1 MKRKRVFHSARFCFF
16 ISVVTMICFIG
27 SPCSYAQIEM
37 VQTGSHFQD
46 FNSLS
51 ATGSANSWV
60 DNQTIRGWYW
70 GCIPQADPL
79 TYFSDN
85 GTSDNFG
92 KRCYGTTGSSDRAI
106 GGRNNSTSDTKYS
119 YGVKLHNSSNKTIT
133 TISVAYTGEQWKVGA
148 DGNRQPL
155 SFYYKVTTDPAASF
169 LNEAITG
176 WTSVSVL
183 DFWCPQ
189 TSSNPIKVLDG
200 NNPANRIVFNEY
212 AIPGIVVPSGYYV
225 MLRWYDK
232 PNSSE
237 HGMAIDDVTIKWTV
251 PIDNTTPNVWT
262 GTQSSDWF
270 DSRNW
275 SKALVPGTE
284 TDVEIANTTNKAV
297 ANENISIKSLKTNIG
312 GQLTI
317 NPGKTITVTE
327 ASIFNGPE
335 GLVLKSPTTFLANSP
350 NDHAAAASFLSNGT
364 VSGQGSVKVE
374 RYVTGFLTET
384 DGWHFFSSPVDHP
397 LIEGL
402 FLPASCDA
410 LYEYYEAT
418 DAWLD
423 QKEVL
428 NDIRYFVN
436 GLGYLVAFKNN
447 VTPSVTGIPNNSN
460 IKVDNMTLNDDRGW
474 HLLGNPFPCGIRWG
488 GTEWAINHIGF
499 VAKLLNSGG
508 TYSDL
513 SVGDTIPAMN
523 GFFVKVNDSVNT
535 ITIPKT
541 ARIHSISSGWKQ
553 TKASTG
559 KKLKL
564 IIKSASDNTFAETRI
579 ILDNLASTEYDLNYD
594 SPYLSGMPDTPLF
607 YSVLSNGRELSTNTL
622 PEATS
627 LIFNLEFTP
636 GLARAYTL
644 KAEISDEWIRTSAFV
659 LEDKLTN
666 LKHPLT
672 NGTSFTFN
680 SDAID
685 SPGRFRLIVDVI
697 TGLKNNNT
705 EANLK
710 ISSLNKQVTIT
721 FPDNINKGRV
731 AVYDLSGKRVYSS
744 EIKNAPLDFN
754 LPNSGVYL
762 IHFLINNQ
770 SVTRKIIVPSTN
782 KMW

>member
-1 MKRKRVFHSARFCFF
+1 MKRKRVFQSGRFCFF
-16 ISVVTMICFIG
+16 ISVVTMISFIG

-51 ATGSANSWV
+51 ATGSANAWV
-60 DNQTIRGWYW
+60 DNQTIPSWYW
-70 GCIPQADPL
+70 GCSAPTDPL

-92 KRCYGTTGSSDRAI
+92 KRCYGNNGSSDRAI
-106 GGRNNSTSDTKYS
+106 GGRNRSTTDYS
-119 YGVKLHNSSNKTIT
+119 YGAKLHNSSNKTIAN
-133 TISVAYTGEQWKVGA
+133 ISVAYSGEQWKIGEY
-148 DGNRQPL
+148 NSPQPIR
-155 SFYYKVTTDPAASF
+155 FYYMVTSDPAASF
-169 LNEAITG
+169 TNYVSTG
-176 WTSVSVL
+176 WINVSAL

-189 TSSNPIKVLDG
+189 TSSNPLRVLDG
-200 NNPANRIVFNEY
+200 NNASNRVIINEY
-212 AIPGIVVPSGYYV
+212 AIPNITVPPGSYV

-232 PNSSE
+232 RDSGGE
-237 HGMAIDDVTIKWTV
+237 HGLAIDDVTIKWTV
-251 PIDNTTPNVWT
+251 PIDNSTSNVWT

-270 DSRNW
+270 DNRNW
-275 SKALVPGTE
+275 SKAAVPGID

-297 ANENISIKSLKTNIG
+297 ANENISIKSLKTDNG

-317 NPGKTITVTE
+317 NAGKTITVTE

-335 GLVLKSPTTFLANSP
+335 GLVLKSPTTFLPNSP
-350 NDHAAAASFLSNGT
+350 NDHSAAASFLSNGT

-402 FLPASCDA
+402 FLPGSCDA

-436 GLGYLVAFKNN
+436 GSGYLIAFKSN

-460 IKVDNMTLNDDRGW
+460 IKVDNLTYTNNGGW
-474 HLLGNPFPCGIRWG
+474 HLLGNPFPCGISWG
-488 GTEWAINHIGF
+488 RTEWAINNISLI
-499 VAKLLNSGG
+499 AKLLNSGG

-553 TKASTG
+553 SKASTG

-564 IIKSASDNTFAETRI
+564 IIKSASDNTFAETKI
-579 ILDNLASTEYDLNYD
+579 SLDNLATTEYDLNYD
-594 SPYLSGMPDTPLF
+594 SPYLSGMLETPLF
-607 YSVLSNGRELSTNTL
+607 YSVLSNGRELSTNTQ

-659 LEDKLTN
+659 LEDKLNN
-666 LKHPLT
+666 LKHTLT
-672 NGTSFTFN
+672 NGASFTFN

-685 SPGRFRLIVDVI
+685 SPDRFRLIVDVI
-697 TGLKNNNT
+697 TGLKNNDT
-705 EANLK
+705 DANLK
-710 ISSLNKQVTIT
+710 ISCLNRRVTIT
-721 FPDNINKGRV
+721 FLDNINKGQV
-731 AVYDLSGKRVYSS
+731 TVYELSGKQVYSR
-744 EIKNAPLDFN
+744 EIKNQDLEFN
-754 LPNSGVYL
+754 LVHSGVYL
-762 IHFLINNQ
+762 VHLFINNR
-770 SVTRKIIVPSTN
+770 SVTRKIFVP
-782 KMW
+782 

>member
-1 MKRKRVFHSARFCFF
+1 MKKKRVFHSAKICFF

-27 SPCSYAQIEM
+27 SPIAYAQIEM

-51 ATGSANSWV
+51 ATGSANTWV
-60 DNQTIRGWYW
+60 DNQTIPGWYW
-70 GCIPQADPL
+70 GTSVPAEPL

-85 GTSDNFG
+85 GTSDYLG

-106 GGRNNSTSDTKYS
+106 GGRNKFSTGIKYS

-133 TISVAYTGEQWKVGA
+133 NISVAYIGEQWKVGT
-148 DGNRQPL
+148 DDNEQPMK
-155 SFYYKVTTDPAASF
+155 FYFKVTSDPAATFTSD
-169 LNEAITG
+169 ITLG
-176 WTSVSVL
+176 WTNVL
-183 DFWCPQ
+183 ALEFGSPQ
-189 TSSNPIKVLDG
+189 TTKSTLLRVLDG
-200 NNPANRIVFNEY
+200 NNPSNRVVVNEY
-212 AIPGIVVPSGYYV
+212 SIPFTTPVNPGDYV
-225 MLRWYDK
+225 LLRWFDK
-232 PNSSE
+232 QESQE

-251 PIDNTTPNVWT
+251 PVDNTTPNIWT
-262 GTQSSDWF
+262 GSQSSDWF
-270 DSRNW
+270 DNRNW
-275 SKALVPGTE
+275 SKAFVPNNE
-284 TDVEIANTTNKAV
+284 TDVEIANTPNKAV
-297 ANENISIKSLKTNIG
+297 ANENISIKSLKTANG
-312 GQLTI
+312 GQLTV

-327 ASIFNGPE
+327 ASIFNGHE
-335 GLVLKSPTTFLANSP
+335 GLILKSPTTFLPNSP
-350 NDHAAAASFLSNGT
+350 NDHSAAASFLSNGT

-374 RYVTGFLTET
+374 RYVTGFQTET

-436 GLGYLVAFKNN
+436 GSGYLIAFKNN

-460 IKVDNMTLNDDRGW
+460 IKVNNMTFNDDRGW
-474 HLLGNPFPCGIRWG
+474 HLLGNPYPCGISWG

-523 GFFVKVNDSVNT
+523 GFFVKVNDSINT
-535 ITIPKT
+535 ITIPKA

-553 TKASTG
+553 TKAAIG

-564 IIKSASDNTFAETRI
+564 IIKSATDNTFAETRI
-579 ILDNLASTEYDLNYD
+579 ILDNLATTEYDLNYD

-636 GLARAYTL
+636 GLARAYTF
-644 KAEISDEWIRTSAFV
+644 KAEISDDWIRTASFV

-666 LKHPLT
+666 LKHTLT
-672 NGTSFTFN
+672 NGASFTFN

-685 SPGRFRLIVDVI
+685 SPGRFRLIVDVV
-697 TGLKNNNT
+697 TGLMNNNT
-705 EANLK
+705 DANLK
-710 ISSLNKQVTIT
+710 ISSLNRQVTIT
-721 FPDNINKGRV
+721 FPDNINKGQV
-731 AVYDLSGKRVYSS
+731 TVYELSGKRVYSS
-744 EIKNAPLDFN
+744 EIRNPALKFN
-754 LPNSGVYL
+754 LVHSGIYMVHL
-762 IHFLINNQ
+762 LINNQ
-770 SVTRKIIVPSTN
+770 YLTRKIIVP
-782 KMW
+782 